1 MCMCCCQQ
9 CGSTTPRG
17 RHGGSQHMQCVVGP
31 NTLAATLQHQPQ
43 PPKDS
48 PPAAAAACLAA
59 APAAAA
65 CHAFTTCAA
74 WLRPVLLLAC
84 AGGVLCSAP
93 RMAQLPGASWS
104 SSDPYTLITHPGVVQ
119 GDALP
124 MWQASS
130 SQPPTQGHPARYVA
144 ASKPRSSVSRHYCSM
159 AAIWGPGMEP
169 LPHKPTHG
177 DQGWATGWQGMA
189 VWCVCG
195 LVPGRLSAQICQPPR
210 LCQPPCLVCGT
221 TAGQT
226 LVKPRQQKWVL
237 LVWHAQQS
245 SQTGAIQGTPPHT
258 QCCGGA
264 TGSPCA
270 DGMLKRQQQAA
281 ATLCTQSP
289 LIHPRQGHPPTTSQP
304 YCPSAYSPTPP
315 RPASSTSGHRAR

>member
-1 MCMCCCQQ
+1 
-9 CGSTTPRG
+9 
-17 RHGGSQHMQCVVGP
+17 MQCVVGP

-189 VWCVCG
+189 VWCVCVVWSQVG
-195 LVPGRLSAQICQPPR
+195 CLPRSANPRAFANPHVWSVAQLLVKHWSNQGNKNGSSW
-210 LCQPPCLVCGT
+210 CGT
-221 TAGQT
+221 HSRAVKQGQSRAPLHTHSAAGA
-226 LVKPRQQKWVL
+226 P
-237 LVWHAQQS
+237 
-245 SQTGAIQGTPPHT
+245 
-258 QCCGGA
+258 
-264 TGSPCA
+264 
-270 DGMLKRQQQAA
+270 QAA
-281 ATLCTQSP
+281 LVLMAC
-289 LIHPRQGHPPTTSQP
+289 
-304 YCPSAYSPTPP
+304 
-315 RPASSTSGHRAR
+315 